1 MKDEILIE
9 EGIVL
14 SVENGVAEVSLSK
27 SDSCHSCSAKLIC
40 KPKDDD
46 FKILKVFDPF
56 GALPGDTVK
65 ISVHGSDILKAS
77 LMLYGLPLIILLIGT
92 FLGLSIFSGYPQ
104 VELFSFLF
112 GLGLTS
118 LYYLY
123 SFLSSKNRNKEN
135 IPKIVF
141 LKRNM

>member
-14 SVENGVAEVSLSK
+14 SVENGIAEVSLSK
-27 SDSCHSCSAKLIC
+27 SDSCYSCSAKLIC

-46 FKILKVFDPF
+46 LKILKVFDPF

-77 LMLYGLPLIILLIGT
+77 LMLYGLPLILLLVGT
-92 FLGLSIFSGYPQ
+92 FLGLSIFSRSPQ

-112 GLGLTS
+112 GLGLTAV
-118 LYYLY
+118 YYLLNY
-123 SFLSSKNRNKEN
+123 FSKKNPNKEN

-141 LKRNM
+141 LKRNN